1 MPDGKFTSTERRG
14 LLLLLALLVAGICAV
29 TIVRNCGRPEETSIT
44 VAAPTATDNSSNART
59 SAPDTARLETGN
71 ERKRKKARQN
81 GRTRTPDGR
90 ERSHRDE
97 SVIDPPD
104 HLSNST
110 NHHR

>member
-14 LLLLLALLVAGICAV
+14 LMLLLALLAAGICAV
-29 TIVRNCGRPEETSIT
+29 AIVRNCGRTDTAPIT
-44 VAAPTATDNSSNART
+44 VAAPTATDNSANIQT
-59 SAPDTARLETGN
+59 SAPDTARHDTGKGK
-71 ERKRKKARQN
+71 KRKKAIKN
-81 GRTRTPDGR
+81 GRPRTPDGR

-104 HLSNST
+104 HPSNST

>member
-14 LLLLLALLVAGICAV
+14 LMLLLALLAAGICAV
-29 TIVRNCGRPEETSIT
+29 AIVRNCGRTDTAPIT
-44 VAAPTATDNSSNART
+44 VAAPTATDNSANI
-59 SAPDTARLETGN
+59 
-71 ERKRKKARQN
+71 Q
-81 GRTRTPDGR
+81 TPDGR

-104 HLSNST
+104 HPSNST

>member
-59 SAPDTARLETGN
+59 SAPDTTRLETGN
-71 ERKRKKARQN
+71 ERKRKKARTN
-81 GRTRTPDGR
+81 GRPRTPDGR

-97 SVIDPPD
+97 SVIDPSD

-110 NHHR
+110 YHHR